1 MTPFV
6 HSPAA
11 LLAAGLLA
19 FPLVLG
25 AQQAERFE
33 LTGDR
38 IAIFNLAGSATVEAG
53 SGSAVVVEVR
63 RGGADAGR
71 LEIAHGPLRGAET
84 LRIRYPDDEIVY
96 RGRDRWSGSTDV
108 RVHDDGTFG
117 WSDES
122 GGSQVRVRSA
132 GSGLDAYADLRILVP
147 RGTRVELYLAVGE
160 MSASGV
166 DGRLRLDGSSTKVTT
181 SRTSGDL
188 VVDVGSGSVDVN
200 GHTGGVSIDTGS
212 GSVGM
217 STVRGDA
224 LSVDTGSGQVDVTD
238 AAVSQFHIDTGSGRV
253 RATGLAAD
261 VIDVDTGSGSV
272 GLTCTRV
279 PHDITVDTGSGS
291 VDIQV
296 PDGLNAAVDLET
308 SSGDVTVD
316 FPVQTRRWER
326 GELHGVIGTGGGH
339 IKIDSG
345 SGDIAI
351 RKT

>member
-1 MTPFV
+1 MTPRV

-19 FPLVLG
+19 VPVVLG

-53 SGSAVVVEVR
+53 TGSAVVVEVR
-63 RGGADAGR
+63 RGGADAGQ
-71 LEIAHGPLRGAET
+71 LEIQRGPISGAET
-84 LRIRYPDDEIVY
+84 LRIRYPDNDIVY
-96 RGRDRWSGSTDV
+96 PGRDRWSGSTQI
-108 RVHDDGTFG
+108 RVHEDGTFG

-122 GGSQVRVRSA
+122 GGSRVRVRSS
-132 GSGLDAYADLRILVP
+132 GSGVEAYADLRILVP
-147 RGTRVELYLAVGE
+147 HGKRVEVYLAVGE

-166 DGRLRLDGSSTKVTT
+166 DGRLRLDGSSTRVTT

-200 GHTGGVSIDTGS
+200 GHTGDASIDTGS
-212 GSVGM
+212 GSVGVATM
-217 STVRGDA
+217 RGDA
-224 LSVDTGSGQVDVTD
+224 LSVDTGSGHVEVTD
-238 AAVSQFHIDTGSGRV
+238 VAVSRLNIDTGSGRV

-261 VIDVDTGSGSV
+261 DIQVDTGSGSV

-279 PHDITVDTGSGS
+279 PRDINVDTGSGS

-296 PDGLNAAVDLET
+296 PDGLNATVDLET
-308 SSGDVTVD
+308 SSGDITVD

-326 GELHGVIGTGGGH
+326 GELHGVIGTGGGV
-339 IKIDSG
+339 IKIDTGSG
-345 SGDIAI
+345 SIAI
-351 RKT
+351 RKS